1 MSKIVAIT
9 GMCSSANKPTGYQ
22 FVPEDNKLVAR
33 GSFRMYGG
41 GDEVVSDVAGNFYT
55 APTFKCTCGMG
66 HLYQCKECGSFVCY
80 DGKAHEKLQ
89 CPSCHALNYVPAA
102 APDGRIARSGKAGSA
117 MVDIVLA
124 IDTSSS
130 MNAGGRLAVVKQA
143 AVEEFVARYEGK
155 CRMAVMSFDTKVSVL
170 TPLTDNLSAV
180 KRLIGGLSAYGGTT
194 SPFGAVLR
202 DAKLKDFRES
212 QNKRYLVVFTDGEWA
227 GDRDGN
233 ISSSM
238 KIKDMGITILS
249 IGCAGADADFLNR
262 ISSPDGSIVTTDS
275 GIRSAFATV
284 ASKSE
289 Q

>member
-1 MSKIVAIT
+1 MAKIVAIT

-55 APTFKCTCGMG
+55 APTFKCTCGME

-89 CPSCHALNYVPAA
+89 CPSCHTLNYVPAA
-102 APDGRIARSGKAGSA
+102 APDGRIARSGKAGGA

-180 KRLIGGLSAYGGTT
+180 KRLIGTQMEYA
-194 SPFGAVLR
+194 
-202 DAKLKDFRES
+202 
-212 QNKRYLVVFTDGEWA
+212 
-227 GDRDGN
+227 
-233 ISSSM
+233 
-238 KIKDMGITILS
+238 
-249 IGCAGADADFLNR
+249 
-262 ISSPDGSIVTTDS
+262 
-275 GIRSAFATV
+275 SAFVVDGFLV
-284 ASKSE
+284 AKRLIIITGHAHIAVKDIAHGIVVCRLGKRIEGLMVEVGIFYRITGLMNLFAVIRDPTEELFAFSQRVAEVFNRRERERKVFAV
-289 Q
+289 QVFVA

>member
-41 GDEVVSDVAGNFYT
+41 GDEVVTDVAGNFYT
-55 APTFKCTCGMG
+55 APNFKCTCGMG

-80 DGKAHEKLQ
+80 DGKAHDKLQ
-89 CPSCHALNYVPAA
+89 CPSCHVVDYVPAA
-102 APDGRIARSGKAGSA
+102 SKDGRIARSGKAGGIP
-117 MVDIVLA
+117 VDIVLA

-130 MNAGGRLAVVKQA
+130 MNAGGRLAVVKRA
-143 AVEEFVARYEGK
+143 AVEEFVAKYEGK
-155 CRMAVMSFDTKVSVL
+155 CRMALMSFDTKVTVL

-180 KRLIGGLSAYGGTT
+180 KQLIGALSADGGTT

-202 DAKLKDFRES
+202 DAALNDFRAS
-212 QNKRYLVVFTDGEWA
+212 KNKRYLVVFTDGVWA
-227 GDRDGN
+227 GDRNGH
-233 ISSSM
+233 ISSSK

-249 IGCAGADADFLNR
+249 IGCAGADADFLDE
-262 ISSPDGSIVTTDS
+262 ISSPNGSVVTTDS

-284 ASKSE
+284 ASRSE